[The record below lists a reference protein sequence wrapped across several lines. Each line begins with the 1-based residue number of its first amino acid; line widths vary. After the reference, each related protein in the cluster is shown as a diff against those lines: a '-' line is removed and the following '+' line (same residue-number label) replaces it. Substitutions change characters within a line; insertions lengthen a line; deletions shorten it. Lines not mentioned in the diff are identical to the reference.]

1 MIRIP
6 DSRAS
11 SVVPYIELES
21 VDTTGQGDYGVVPL
35 AVQVGD
41 EAFIEI
47 RLMHGLY
54 VDVNLKN
61 GDVSF
66 TERNL
71 EAMRR
76 SENAAV
82 INFLKV
88 FDDTLTKMAKGE
100 GQTLGFLR
108 PVKKFLKTEFPCTI
122 PFTSTQ
128 MFEAT
133 DDIQEKV

>member
-1 MIRIP
+1 MIRIS

-41 EAFIEI
+41 ESFIEI

-88 FDDTLTKMAKGE
+88 FDDTLTK
-100 GQTLGFLR
+100 
-108 PVKKFLKTEFPCTI
+108 I
-122 PFTSTQ
+122 
-128 MFEAT
+128 
-133 DDIQEKV
+133 